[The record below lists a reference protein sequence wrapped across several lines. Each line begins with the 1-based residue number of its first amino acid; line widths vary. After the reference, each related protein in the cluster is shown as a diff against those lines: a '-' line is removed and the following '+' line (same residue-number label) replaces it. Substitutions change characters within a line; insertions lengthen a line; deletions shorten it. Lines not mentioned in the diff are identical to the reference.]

1 MRHSAS
7 PLKAAG
13 VVSDGA
19 RGEVWRAV
27 ALQAHLLGKPPR
39 PVRTRSASAHT
50 QERGLRSQAAEPCR
64 SAPSAGFRHAELDYD
79 EKLRRHQA
87 SLSLAQR
94 MGLVAEP
101 AQPLTSVQ
109 WDHVKHASD
118 SRQDSEV
125 PCSICLEDFRTR
137 PQVILSCSHVF
148 HGECLRSFE
157 RFAGKRHCPLCRCP
171 YFDATIHHSGLMVW
185 RKKCASRIQR
195 AWRGYTSRK
204 ELFNEL
210 RDPNIR
216 KEAPALHRRC
226 CGKALQALGGKLEK
240 ACEDHEDA
248 LERFLQ
254 ELDGSVA
261 QSSAL
266 IREGLCGFE
275 QLHSGMVAPLPAAS
289 SNQEAMSKDCA
300 QAEEGPKW
308 SWSTARKAARSRGEE
323 VDCPICFQPCHFAD
337 RQSDRVELLSC
348 SHVFHRCC
356 IMSFSSPSMS
366 LRYICAQFAARL
378 TTDVPGIMRHK
389 QNHLDLSLTKIF
401 HTDSEVFPN
410 LVHGLQG

>member
-109 WDHVKHASD
+109 WEHVKHASD

-323 VDCPICFQPCHFAD
+323 VDCPICFQPCHLAD

-356 IMSFSSPSMS
+356 IMSFESFHV

>member
-39 PVRTRSASAHT
+39 PVRTRSASSHT

-109 WDHVKHASD
+109 WEHVKHASD

-323 VDCPICFQPCHFAD
+323 VDCPICFQPCHLAD

-356 IMSFSSPSMS
+356 IMSFE
-366 LRYICAQFAARL
+366 YICAQFAARL